1 MAHIDPEGITLVG
14 IVARSFNANP
24 IIQAV
29 IIAAITAAATGYV
42 SAQVLERQVGFLIQE
57 IQRVDRTEK
66 ETQARVEAIALKQA
80 SVIGQADAIHNL
92 QNNRIDR
99 LENRK

>member
-1 MAHIDPEGITLVG
+1 MAHIDPEALPLIGM
-14 IVARSFNANP
+14 IVKNINASP
-24 IIQAV
+24 IIQALMV
-29 IIAAITAAATGYV
+29 AAITAAATGYV
-42 SAQVLERQVGFLIQE
+42 SAKVLEREVGFLIQE
-57 IQRVDRTEK
+57 IQRVDKEEK
-66 ETQARVEAIALKQA
+66 DTRARVEAIALRQA